1 MADLLR
7 MPSAMAGETDAVLT
21 TWLVAE
27 GGAVS
32 VADPVATVETA
43 KAAFDVP
50 SGADG
55 LLLRRLVPEG
65 AEVAAGMPIA
75 VTGTTGETGGDAD
88 ALLRRLGLS
97 GTAGEDRPAEGG
109 ASAEAPDAVAGG
121 VGAGGASAEAGAA
134 RTGGTGEDGPA
145 GGGASAEAHGEVDG
159 GAREGAAAVASGA
172 NRNENGRIFI
182 SPIARRLAREAG
194 LPYRDITGTGPNG
207 RIVRRDVEAA
217 IAQQATPA
225 AASSEPAPADVPT
238 PPVTQVPA
246 APAPAAPAL
255 AIPALAAPALATPGT
270 AAAVDSGAV
279 PGAGY
284 TDTPHS
290 RLRRAIAVRLTESKQ
305 TVPHFY
311 LRATPDVRKLAKLA
325 RRLNAAGP
333 PRITLTH
340 LLLKAAAHAHLEVPA
355 MNVIWTPD
363 AVRSFATVDL
373 SVAIATDDGLVAPVV
388 RSVEQLSVSRIA
400 AVVADLA
407 GRARD
412 GRLRPGELAGG
423 TATIT
428 NLGMHGTEEFAAI
441 INPPQSAILAVG
453 AVRDAPVVRDGE
465 VRPGQVMTVTLA
477 VDHRPV
483 DGVAAA
489 RWLNAFTTL
498 LEDPVR
504 ILR

>member
-32 VADPVATVETA
+32 AQDPVATVETA

-50 SGADG
+50 AAADG
-55 LLLRRLVPEG
+55 VLLRRLVAEG
-65 AEVAAGMPIA
+65 GEVAAGTPIA
-75 VTGTTGETGGDAD
+75 VTGTPGETDGDVE
-88 ALLRRLGLS
+88 ALLRHLGIMN
-97 GTAGEDRPAEGG
+97 GG
-109 ASAEAPDAVAGG
+109 ADQPATPQ
-121 VGAGGASAEAGAA
+121 ASAAGPN
-134 RTGGTGEDGPA
+134 G
-145 GGGASAEAHGEVDG
+145 
-159 GAREGAAAVASGA
+159 
-172 NRNENGRIFI
+172 NGRIFI

-194 LPYRDITGTGPNG
+194 LPYQDITGTGPNG

-217 IAQQATPA
+217 IARQ
-225 AASSEPAPADVPT
+225 AASTEAPAPVAPATAPAPPAPAEA
-238 PPVTQVPA
+238 PA
-246 APAPAAPAL
+246 ASAPAPAAAS
-255 AIPALAAPALATPGT
+255 AAPAEVAGT
-270 AAAVDSGAV
+270 
-279 PGAGY
+279 GY

-290 RLRRAIAVRLTESKQ
+290 RQRRAIAARLIESKQ
-305 TVPHFY
+305 TIPHFY
-311 LRATPDVRKLAKLA
+311 LRATPEVRKLVKLA
-325 RRLNAAGP
+325 RRLTAAGP
-333 PRITLTH
+333 PRITVTH
-340 LLLKAAAHAHLEVPA
+340 LLIKAAAHAHLEVPA

-388 RSVEQLSVSRIA
+388 RSAEQLSVSRIA
-400 AVVADLA
+400 AVVTDLA
-407 GRARD
+407 ARARQ
-412 GRLRPGELAGG
+412 GRLRPDELAGG

-465 VRPGQVMTVTLA
+465 VRPGEVMTVTLA

-483 DGVAAA
+483 DGVTAA
-489 RWLNAFTTL
+489 RWLAAFTAL

>member
-32 VADPVATVETA
+32 AQDPVATVETA
-43 KAAFDVP
+43 KAAFDV
-50 SGADG
+50 SAGADG
-55 LLLRRLVPEG
+55 VLLRRLVPEG

-75 VTGTTGETGGDAD
+75 VTGTTGETSGDAD
-88 ALLRRLGLS
+88 ALLGRLGLS
-97 GTAGEDRPAEGG
+97 GRAGEDG
-109 ASAEAPDAVAGG
+109 AAG
-121 VGAGGASAEAGAA
+121 GGASAEAGAA
-134 RTGGTGEDGPA
+134 MSGGAGAGAAA
-145 GGGASAEAHGEVDG
+145 GGGASAEA
-159 GAREGAAAVASGA
+159 GAAMAAGTGVDASAEAPGVAGSA
-172 NRNENGRIFI
+172 DRNGNGRIFI

-194 LPYRDITGTGPNG
+194 LPYQGIAGTGPNG

-217 IAQQATPA
+217 IARQAVPKPPPAPATTPGTPPPPVTPA
-225 AASSEPAPADVPT
+225 AVP
-238 PPVTQVPA
+238 PA
-246 APAPAAPAL
+246 AAGTGDAGTPVGPA
-255 AIPALAAPALATPGT
+255 
-270 AAAVDSGAV
+270 
-279 PGAGY
+279 Y
-284 TDTPHS
+284 TDVPHS
-290 RLRRAIAVRLTESKQ
+290 RRRRAIADRLTESKQ
-305 TVPHFY
+305 TIPHFY

-388 RSVEQLSVSRIA
+388 RSAEQLSVSRIA

-407 GRARD
+407 GRARQ
-412 GRLRPGELAGG
+412 GRLRPDELAGG
-423 TATIT
+423 TATLT
-428 NLGMHGTEEFAAI
+428 NLGMYGTEEFAAI
-441 INPPQSAILAVG
+441 INPPQSAILAAG
-453 AVRDAPVVRDGE
+453 AVRDVPVVRDGE
-465 VRPGQVMTVTLA
+465 VRAGQVMTVTLA

-483 DGVAAA
+483 DGVTAA

>member
-7 MPSAMAGETDAVLT
+7 MPSAVAGETDAVLT
-21 TWLVAE
+21 AWLVAE
-27 GGAVS
+27 GSAVS
-32 VADPVATVETA
+32 AQDPVATVETA

-50 SGADG
+50 AGADG
-55 LLLRRLVPEG
+55 VLLRRLVPEG
-65 AEVAAGMPIA
+65 AAVAAGMPIA

-88 ALLRRLGLS
+88 ALLGRLGLS
-97 GTAGEDRPAEGG
+97 GAGAEDAGAEDGAPAE
-109 ASAEAPDAVAGG
+109 ARAAIAD
-121 VGAGGASAEAGAA
+121 AA
-134 RTGGTGEDGPA
+134 RE
-145 GGGASAEAHGEVDG
+145 
-159 GAREGAAAVASGA
+159 SGA
-172 NRNENGRIFI
+172 DRNGNGRIFI

-194 LPYRDITGTGPNG
+194 LTYQGITGTGPNG

-217 IAQQATPA
+217 IARQTAPSPSTTPEVAAPATPA
-225 AASSEPAPADVPT
+225 GARTGGAEAPAG
-238 PPVTQVPA
+238 PA
-246 APAPAAPAL
+246 Y
-255 AIPALAAPALATPGT
+255 I
-270 AAAVDSGAV
+270 DI
-279 PGAGY
+279 
-284 TDTPHS
+284 PHS
-290 RLRRAIAVRLTESKQ
+290 RLRRAIAARLTESKQ
-305 TVPHFY
+305 TIPHFY

-325 RRLNAAGP
+325 RQLNAAGA

-355 MNVIWTPD
+355 MNVMWTPD

-400 AVVADLA
+400 AVVTDLA

-428 NLGMHGTEEFAAI
+428 NLGMHGTEEFAAV
-441 INPPQSAILAVG
+441 INQPQSAILAVG
-453 AVRDAPVVRDGE
+453 AVREVPVVRGGK
-465 VRPGQVMTVTLA
+465 VRPGRVMTLTLS

-483 DGVAAA
+483 DGVTAA
-489 RWLNAFTTL
+489 RWLRVFTTL

>member
-21 TWLVAE
+21 AWLVAE
-27 GGAVS
+27 GGAVT
-32 VADPVATVETA
+32 AQDPVATVETA

-50 SGADG
+50 AGADG
-55 LLLRRLVPEG
+55 VLLRRLVREG
-65 AEVAAGMPIA
+65 TEVAAGMPIA
-75 VTGTTGETGGDAD
+75 VTGATGETGRDAD
-88 ALLRRLGLS
+88 ALLGRLGL
-97 GTAGEDRPAEGG
+97 AGGAPAEAGAGVDGPAGAGAPAEARAAVDGPAEGG
-109 ASAEAPDAVAGG
+109 APAEA
-121 VGAGGASAEAGAA
+121 
-134 RTGGTGEDGPA
+134 R
-145 GGGASAEAHGEVDG
+145 
-159 GAREGAAAVASGA
+159 AAASGVD
-172 NRNENGRIFI
+172 RNGNGRIFI
-182 SPIARRLAREAG
+182 SPLARRLAREAG
-194 LPYRDITGTGPNG
+194 LPYQDITGTGPDG

-217 IAQQATPA
+217 IARQAAPGAAPSAPASPDVPAPPLTQVPATPA
-225 AASSEPAPADVPT
+225 AAASST
-238 PPVTQVPA
+238 GTGTGTGTGGPA
-246 APAPAAPAL
+246 APADPA
-255 AIPALAAPALATPGT
+255 
-270 AAAVDSGAV
+270 
-279 PGAGY
+279 Y
-284 TDTPHS
+284 TDIPHS
-290 RLRRAIAVRLTESKQ
+290 QLRRAIAARLTESKQ
-305 TVPHFY
+305 TVPHVC

-333 PRITLTH
+333 GKITITH
-340 LLLKAAAHAHLEVPA
+340 LLVKAAAHAHLEVPA

-373 SVAIATDDGLVAPVV
+373 SVAIATGDGLVAPVI
-388 RSVEQLSVSRIA
+388 RSAEQLSVSRIA
-400 AVVADLA
+400 AVLTDLA
-407 GRARD
+407 GRARE
-412 GRLRPGELAGG
+412 GRLRPDELAGG

-453 AVRDAPVVRDGE
+453 AVRDVPVVRHGE

-483 DGVAAA
+483 DGVTAA